1 MAMQQPKNCKSNHRW
16 TQMNTDGKKKCHSE
30 RSEESWFRDSSG
42 FALRMTAVLSSVK
55 ICVYLWFKIIFLSF
69 SLAAVEVLADEG
81 NSKLTIPF
89 KSIPV
94 KDRDM
99 LQKIIDKEN
108 IFLKWRDEEIE
119 TSTTIFNY
127 LLDRP
132 VLTSTILSEVGIA
145 SYQILPPLHPP
156 LNKGGT
162 ERGYFQYD
170 DGHGFTGDLKIVYK
184 KDREK
189 IYQGNYIYTTGVG
202 VLLRLSGE
210 WVLILK
216 YKEKNDLLEIDID
229 LYLTQGDEG
238 VGRIAKDLPFI
249 LKSIMAE
256 KVNSYIE
263 SVREISEMIH
273 TDPQDI
279 YDSLKESGEIKDR
292 DLKDFKKIILKNN
305 R

>member
-1 MAMQQPKNCKSNHRW
+1 MKIIAKIFVFLLLTNVLTIS
-16 TQMNTDGKKKCHSE
+16 TVL
-30 RSEESWFRDSSG
+30 SEERID
-42 FALRMTAVLSSVK
+42 
-55 ICVYLWFKIIFLSF
+55 
-69 SLAAVEVLADEG
+69 
-81 NSKLTIPF
+81 KLTIPF
-89 KSIPV
+89 KSIPL
-94 KDRDM
+94 KERDKI
-99 LQKIIDKEN
+99 QKIIDKEN

-132 VLTSTILSEVGIA
+132 VLTSTILTELGIA

-256 KVNSYIE
+256 KVNSCIE

-279 YDSLKESGEIKDR
+279 YDRLKESGEIKER
-292 DLKDFKKIILKNN
+292 DLKEFKKIILNNN

>member
-1 MAMQQPKNCKSNHRW
+1 MQIS
-16 TQMNTDGKKKCHSE
+16 
-30 RSEESWFRDSSG
+30 FLAFSS
-42 FALRMTAVLSSVK
+42 
-55 ICVYLWFKIIFLSF
+55 
-69 SLAAVEVLADEG
+69 AAVEVFADDED
-81 NSKLTIPF
+81 SKLAIPF
-89 KSIPV
+89 KSIPA

-99 LQKIIDKEN
+99 LQKIINKEN
-108 IFLKWRDEEIE
+108 VFLKWRDEDIE

-132 VLTSTILSEVGIA
+132 VLISTILTELVIA
-145 SYQILPPLHPP
+145 SYQIEKNDGLF
-156 LNKGGT
+156 K
-162 ERGYFQYD
+162 YD
-170 DGHGFTGDLKIVYK
+170 DGHGFTGGLKILYK

-202 VLLRLSGE
+202 VPVRLSGE

-216 YKEKNDLLEIDID
+216 YEEKNELLEIDID

-256 KVNSYIE
+256 KVDSYIS
-263 SVREISEMIH
+263 SVRELSELIH
-273 TDPQDI
+273 SDPEDA
-279 YDSLKESGEIKDR
+279 YDRLKESGEIKDR
-292 DLKDFKKIILKNN
+292 DLREFKKIILNNN

>member
-1 MAMQQPKNCKSNHRW
+1 MKIIAKIFVFLLLTNVLTIS
-16 TQMNTDGKKKCHSE
+16 TVL
-30 RSEESWFRDSSG
+30 SEERID
-42 FALRMTAVLSSVK
+42 
-55 ICVYLWFKIIFLSF
+55 
-69 SLAAVEVLADEG
+69 
-81 NSKLTIPF
+81 KLIIPF
-89 KSIPV
+89 KSIPL
-94 KDRDM
+94 KERDKI
-99 LQKIIDKEN
+99 QKIIDKEN

-132 VLTSTILSEVGIA
+132 VLISTILTEVDIA
-145 SYQILPPLHPP
+145 SYQIE
-156 LNKGGT
+156 KDDG
-162 ERGYFQYD
+162 FFKYD

-210 WVLILK
+210 WALILK

-279 YDSLKESGEIKDR
+279 YDRLKESGEIKER
-292 DLKDFKKIILKNN
+292 DLKEFKKIILNNN

>member
-1 MAMQQPKNCKSNHRW
+1 MKIIAKIFVFLLLTNVLTIS
-16 TQMNTDGKKKCHSE
+16 TVL
-30 RSEESWFRDSSG
+30 SEERID
-42 FALRMTAVLSSVK
+42 
-55 ICVYLWFKIIFLSF
+55 
-69 SLAAVEVLADEG
+69 
-81 NSKLTIPF
+81 KLTIPF
-89 KSIPV
+89 KSIPL
-94 KDRDM
+94 KERDKI
-99 LQKIIDKEN
+99 QKIIDKEN

-127 LLDRP
+127 LLDMP
-132 VLTSTILSEVGIA
+132 VLTSTILTEVDIA
-145 SYQILPPLHPP
+145 SYQIE
-156 LNKGGT
+156 KDDG
-162 ERGYFQYD
+162 FFKYD
-170 DGHGFTGDLKIVYK
+170 DGHGFTGDLKIVYE

-210 WVLILK
+210 WALILK

-279 YDSLKESGEIKDR
+279 YDRLKESGEIKER
-292 DLKDFKKIILKNN
+292 DLREFKKIILNNN

>member
-1 MAMQQPKNCKSNHRW
+1 MNKNLILTAKTQRAERENKLKKSLCLRVSAVHSLLIF
-16 TQMNTDGKKKCHSE
+16 KKIGVISLLICAAS
-30 RSEESWFRDSSG
+30 SSG
-42 FALRMTAVLSSVK
+42 F
-55 ICVYLWFKIIFLSF
+55 
-69 SLAAVEVLADEG
+69 ADEG

-89 KSIPV
+89 KSIPA

-99 LQKIIDKEN
+99 LQKIIKKEN

-127 LLDRP
+127 LFDRP
-132 VLTSTILSEVGIA
+132 VLTSTILTELGIA
-145 SYQILPPLHPP
+145 SYQIE
-156 LNKGGT
+156 KDDD
-162 ERGYFQYD
+162 FFKYD

-184 KDREK
+184 KVREK

-210 WVLILK
+210 WVLVLK
-216 YKEKNDLLEIDID
+216 YEEKNDLLEIDID

-273 TDPQDI
+273 SDPQDI
-279 YDSLKESGEIKDR
+279 YDMLKENGKIKDR
-292 DLKDFKKIILKNN
+292 DLKEFKRIILNN

>member
-1 MAMQQPKNCKSNHRW
+1 
-16 TQMNTDGKKKCHSE
+16 MNTDRHRYK
-30 RSEESWFRDSSG
+30 EEFKNN
-42 FALRMTAVLSSVK
+42 LSVK
-55 ICVYLWFKIIFLSF
+55 ICVYLWLQISFLAF
-69 SLAAVEVLADEG
+69 SSAAVEVFADDG
-81 NSKLTIPF
+81 DSKLAIPF
-89 KSIPV
+89 KSIPA

-99 LQKIIDKEN
+99 LQKIINKEN
-108 IFLKWRDEEIE
+108 VFLKWRDEDIE

-132 VLTSTILSEVGIA
+132 VLISTILTELVIA
-145 SYQILPPLHPP
+145 SYQIEKDDGLF
-156 LNKGGT
+156 K
-162 ERGYFQYD
+162 YD
-170 DGHGFTGDLKIVYK
+170 DGHGFTGGLKILYK

-202 VLLRLSGE
+202 VPVRLSGE

-216 YKEKNDLLEIDID
+216 YEEKNELLEIDID

-256 KVNSYIE
+256 KVDSYIS
-263 SVREISEMIH
+263 SVRELSELIH
-273 TDPQDI
+273 SDPEDA
-279 YDSLKESGEIKDR
+279 YDRLKESGEIKDR
-292 DLKDFKKIILKNN
+292 DLREFKKIILNNN